1 MPQRTLVKLP
11 VLLYISGLLMLFAV
25 GPVRNY
31 SRAVKRCLVFGVL
44 LSLFCLSL
52 AFPAWAQKEDWLP
65 ITQQNL
71 QIKEVPGHPAA
82 SAIQLYYSDLI
93 DDSIH
98 SEFIYRRIKILTD
111 KGKEQADVEIPAGTG
126 LSIKELRALLVNGMF
141 FDTNKYSELKD
152 FFNKV
157 QAGDEQQAVLHVGGA
172 NSASK
177 GN

>member
-1 MPQRTLVKLP
+1 
-11 VLLYISGLLMLFAV
+11 MLFAV
-25 GPVRNY
+25 CPVRND
-31 SRAVKRCLVFGVL
+31 SRAIKRCLVFGVL

-65 ITQQNL
+65 ITQQDL
-71 QIKEVPGHPAA
+71 QIKEVPGNPAA

-93 DDSIH
+93 DDSIQ
-98 SEFIYRRIKILTD
+98 S
-111 KGKEQADVEIPAGTG
+111 
-126 LSIKELRALLVNGMF
+126 ELRALLVNGMF